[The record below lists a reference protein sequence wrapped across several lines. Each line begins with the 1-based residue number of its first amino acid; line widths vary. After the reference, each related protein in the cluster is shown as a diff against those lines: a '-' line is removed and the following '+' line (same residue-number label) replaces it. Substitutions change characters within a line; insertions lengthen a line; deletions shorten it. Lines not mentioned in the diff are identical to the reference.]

1 MYCSFNRLQSYKC
14 FATVHQAFNGLS
26 PIFDKL
32 HSDCIF
38 IKKELLVIRM
48 SQKFLEHCICKF
60 IAFISQGFSV
70 KSFYFRSIPCCC
82 VKKTAIVQ
90 IKTKTRDII
99 ESDDDDVI

>member
-1 MYCSFNRLQSYKC
+1 
-14 FATVHQAFNGLS
+14 
-26 PIFDKL
+26 
-32 HSDCIF
+32 
-38 IKKELLVIRM
+38 M
-48 SQKFLEHCICKF
+48 SQKFSEHCICKF

-99 ESDDDDVI
+99 ESDDDDVIWLRQNGSDESNGINIDGFVVRL